1 MSYKMRINFRL
12 GEDLEKRV
20 RDGRNEY
27 SITVYVDRII
37 LGTAYSDRTFW
48 VNDGDHI
55 LKIIFNNFNV
65 KDKYRTSVDLGKKSF
80 MINGN
85 DAEFTVIAEPPESGG
100 IKVLDGKAESAV
112 KPPAKSR
119 KRIFSAIFRKTKQ

>member
-27 SITVYVDRII
+27 SITVYVDRIM

-85 DAEFTVIAEPPESGG
+85 DVEFTVIAEPDENGG
-100 IKVLDGKAESAV
+100 IKVIDGTAESAV

>member
-27 SITVYVDRII
+27 SITVYVDRIM

-48 VNDGDHI
+48 VNDGDHV
-55 LKIIFNNFNV
+55 LKIIFNNSSSFN
-65 KDKYRTSVDLGKKSF
+65 
-80 MINGN
+80 
-85 DAEFTVIAEPPESGG
+85 
-100 IKVLDGKAESAV
+100 
-112 KPPAKSR
+112 
-119 KRIFSAIFRKTKQ
+119 